1 MVATPIGN
9 LRDLTL
15 RAVDVLTTADRVA
28 AEDTRHTR
36 RLLDAHGIRT
46 QLAPVHEH
54 NERGA
59 AERVV
64 GWLRGG
70 ESVALVTDAGTPGI
84 SDPGAVVV
92 QAVRRAGLRV
102 SPVPGASALTAAM
115 SVAGLVDGAF
125 EFRGFLPVR
134 QVARR
139 KLLERL
145 VDADRAV
152 VFYEAPH
159 RIRETL
165 ADLAAVVQPD
175 RPLTLCREL
184 TKLFEEI
191 DDVPVGEALAWLDA
205 SAHRERG
212 EFVLILHPSAADR
225 ADRIAG
231 DGRAALTVLLR
242 ELPASQAARLAAELT
257 GARRADLYDE
267 ALRLKAE
274 AAE

>member
-1 MVATPIGN
+1 M
-9 LRDLTL
+9 
-15 RAVDVLTTADRVA
+15 
-28 AEDTRHTR
+28 
-36 RLLDAHGIRT
+36 
-46 QLAPVHEH
+46 
-54 NERGA
+54 
-59 AERVV
+59 
-64 GWLRGG
+64 
-70 ESVALVTDAGTPGI
+70 TDAGTPGI

-102 SPVPGASALTAAM
+102 APIPGASALTAAM

-165 ADLAAVVQPD
+165 GDLAAVVQPD
-175 RPLTLCREL
+175 RLLTLCREL

-212 EFVLILHPSAADR
+212 EFVLVLHPSATDR

-274 AAE
+274 SAE